1 MKSDKTDAD
10 VGIVGAIVY
19 VHCTFY
25 ALQLQIKKSFKQK
38 RVVIYV
44 QEIDGNSVSMGPL
57 PRGVHSLVRV
67 ELVALQRIDIT
78 VIVGQ
83 MITDGFWSLVF
94 AL

>member
-1 MKSDKTDAD
+1 M
-10 VGIVGAIVY
+10 
-19 VHCTFY
+19 
-25 ALQLQIKKSFKQK
+25 
-38 RVVIYV
+38 